1 SFSILTMTTKPAE
14 TPSQEAE
21 LLASETQSS
30 DVSLSELREQLRS
43 VQRQIDALEKQNT
56 QKQSFP
62 PPGFQYGHTVSPPTI
77 EQRDGKGVADAFP
90 ARFGEASRT
99 LGYSPLEHPRWTPPD
114 QPYRQ
119 SGPEPLTR
127 RIEMPLFSGDNAE
140 SWVQRMEQYFELGNF
155 SELEKLQA
163 VRVCF
168 LDEAWSWYQW
178 ERARNPF
185 RSWASLRSRLLDEF
199 SSSPDS
205 CAGERLLTLRQ
216 TGSVK
221 DYCREFIALATNA
234 PEIQETTLE
243 LAFMV
248 GLTPAIRAR
257 TKTFEPRTLKQ
268 MMGIAQ
274 RVDGWSAADESP
286 SQRHSSGGSNESKLG
301 QWRSSGPTNQ
311 SSGKT
316 SYGPNITKPT
326 NSSSFTTRTT
336 PFQKAGYRSP
346 NQSDRV
352 TPPYRKLTAEEVA
365 QRKAANQ
372 CYRCDEVG
380 HMRHMCPK
388 KEFGVLVV
396 QTDGSY
402 RELEED
408 KPGNPGDEGQ
418 EEPELAALSL
428 NSIVG
433 ISSPRTM
440 KLRGQLQSATVVV
453 MIDSGAS
460 HNFVSTKVVSTLGL
474 VIDEASRYGV
484 VTGTGMTVQGFG
496 SPLLLQLEIQEIMV
510 RAEFLPLELGTA
522 DVILGMQW
530 LESLGDMTVNW
541 KLQTMK
547 FMLNEELVKLQ
558 GDAGL
563 CCAPI
568 SLKALWKSLADQG
581 QGVLVEYCGLQAE
594 LHTQRRREQLPH
606 QLLTVLEQFARVF
619 EDPQGLPPS
628 RGKEHNIVLE
638 PNAKPV
644 SVRPF
649 RYPQAQREEVEK
661 QVASMLAAGLIQA
674 SGSPFSSPVLL
685 VKKKDGSWRFCVD
698 YRALNKVTI
707 PDSFPI
713 PMIDQLLDELH
724 GATIFSK
731 LDLKSG
737 YHQILVKAED
747 VAKTAFRT
755 HDGHYEFLVMPFG
768 LTNAPATFQSL
779 MNDVFRGYL
788 RKFVL
793 VFFDDILVYSKSLQ
807 EHQQHLG
814 LVLELLQQHQLFANK
829 KKCEFGRTELEY
841 LGHVVSGKGVAAD
854 PEKIQA
860 MVSWPEPQNVKALR
874 GFLGLTGYYRK
885 FVQRY
890 GEIARP
896 LTALLKKDQFQWTA
910 EATVAFQ
917 KLKKAMSTVP
927 VLALVD
933 FTEQFVVES
942 DASGTGLGAVLMQSQ
957 RPLAYFSQA
966 LTERQRLKSVYERE
980 LMAIVFAIQKWR
992 HYLLG
997 RKFVVRTDQKS
1008 LKFLLEQRE
1017 INMEYQ
1023 KWLTKLL
1030 GFDFEIQ
1037 YKPGLENKAADALSR
1052 KDMALQLCALSIPA
1066 AIQLEQ
1072 INTEVDND
1080 PDLRKLKEEVLQDAA
1095 SHSEF
1100 SVVQGRLL
1108 RKGKLVVPA
1117 QSRLVNVIL
1126 QEFHNGKLGGH
1137 GGVLKT
1143 QKRVEAIFYW
1153 KGMMSRIREFVA
1165 ACQVCQRHKYS
1176 TLAPAGLLQPLPI
1189 PDQVWEDISM
1199 DFVEGL
1205 PKSEGF
1211 EVVMV
1216 VVDRLTKYAHFI
1228 SMKHPVTAVEVALIF
1243 TKEVVKLHGF
1253 PKTIVS
1259 DRDPLFTGRFW
1270 TEMFRLA
1277 GTSLCFSTAY
1287 HPQSDGQTE
1296 VTNRGMETLLRCF
1309 SSDKPRCWVQ
1319 FLHWAELCY
1328 NTSYHT
1334 AIKMSPFQ
1342 AVYGREPPTLIK
1354 FETGSTSNA
1363 DLEGKLRERDAMIHI
1378 IKQHILKAQQTMKN
1392 HADGHRREVVFSV
1405 GDLVFLRLK
1414 PYRQKTLAKR
1424 VNEKLA
1430 ARFYGPYEVEERIG
1444 AVAYKLKLPVGSKI
1458 HNTFHVSLLKPA
1470 IGSSLEPATL
1480 PTQLTDERVLE
1491 VAPEAHM
1498 GFRIHP
1504 ITGQEEVLIKWKELP
1519 EHDSTWEWTR
1529 VMAEQFP
1536 EFDLEDKVLFKA
1548 PGNVR

>member
-1 SFSILTMTTKPAE
+1 MTTKPAE

-56 QKQSFP
+56 KKQSFP

-77 EQRDGKGVADAFP
+77 EQREGKGVADTFP
-90 ARFGEASRT
+90 ARFGEASRA

-155 SELEKLQA
+155 SELDKLQA

-168 LDEAWSWYQW
+168 LEDAWSWYQW
-178 ERARNPF
+178 ERDRNPF
-185 RSWASLRSRLLDEF
+185 RSCASLRSRLLDEF

-221 DYCREFIALATNA
+221 DYCREFIVLATNA

-248 GLTPAIRAR
+248 GLTPAIHAR

-274 RVDGWSAADESP
+274 R
-286 SQRHSSGGSNESKLG
+286 
-301 QWRSSGPTNQ
+301 
-311 SSGKT
+311 
-316 SYGPNITKPT
+316 
-326 NSSSFTTRTT
+326 
-336 PFQKAGYRSP
+336 
-346 NQSDRV
+346 
-352 TPPYRKLTAEEVA
+352 
-365 QRKAANQ
+365 
-372 CYRCDEVG
+372 
-380 HMRHMCPK
+380 
-388 KEFGVLVV
+388 
-396 QTDGSY
+396 TDGSY

-408 KPGNPGDEGQ
+408 EPGNPGDEGQ
-418 EEPELAALSL
+418 EEPEQAALSL

-440 KLRGQLQSATVVV
+440 KLRGQLQVSVLPATEVGDTGDRGQGRVLTTRV
-453 MIDSGAS
+453 GNSGC
-460 HNFVSTKVVSTLGL
+460 H
-474 VIDEASRYGV
+474 
-484 VTGTGMTVQGFG
+484 
-496 SPLLLQLEIQEIMV
+496 P
-510 RAEFLPLELGTA
+510 
-522 DVILGMQW
+522 
-530 LESLGDMTVNW
+530 
-541 KLQTMK
+541 
-547 FMLNEELVKLQ
+547 
-558 GDAGL
+558 GDAMARVPGRH
-563 CCAPI
+563 
-568 SLKALWKSLADQG
+568 DNQG
-581 QGVLVEYCGLQAE
+581 QGVLAEFCGLQAE
-594 LHTQRRREQLPH
+594 SLPKHRQEQLPQ
-606 QLLTVLEQFARVF
+606 QLLGVLEQFAEVF

-628 RGKEHNIVLE
+628 RGKEHSITLE

-649 RYPQAQREEVEK
+649 RYPQAQREEIEK
-661 QVASMLAAGLIQA
+661 QVASMLAAGIIQA
-674 SGSPFSSPVLL
+674 SGSPFSSHVLL

-713 PMIDQLLDELH
+713 PMIDQLLEELH

-737 YHQILVKAED
+737 YHQILVKSED
-747 VAKTAFRT
+747 VPKTAFHT
-755 HDGHYEFLVMPFG
+755 HDGHYEFLVMPFS

-793 VFFDDILVYSKSLQ
+793 VFFDDILVYSKSLR

-814 LVLELLQQHQLFANK
+814 LVLALLQQHQLFANQR
-829 KKCEFGRTELEY
+829 KCEFGRTKLEY
-841 LGHVVSGKGVAAD
+841 LGHVVSGQGVAAD

-885 FVQRY
+885 FVQKY

-896 LTALLKKDQFQWTA
+896 LTALLKKDQFQWNA

-917 KLKKAMSTVP
+917 KLKEAMSTVP

-942 DASGTGLGAVLMQSQ
+942 DASGTGLGAVLMQQQ

-966 LTERQRLKSVYERE
+966 LTERQRLK
-980 LMAIVFAIQKWR
+980 
-992 HYLLG
+992 
-997 RKFVVRTDQKS
+997 KFVVRTDQKS

-1030 GFDFEIQ
+1030 GFDFEIH

-1052 KDMALQLCALSIPA
+1052 RDMALQLCALSVPA
-1066 AIQLEQ
+1066 AIQLEH
-1072 INTEVDND
+1072 INTEVDKD
-1080 PDLRKLKEEVLQDAA
+1080 PVLHKLKEEVLLDAA

-1108 RKGKLVVPA
+1108 RKEKLVIPA
-1117 QSRLVNVIL
+1117 TSLLVDVIL
-1126 QEFHNGKLGGH
+1126 QEFHTGKLGGH

-1143 QKRVEAIFYW
+1143 QKRIEAVFYW

-1176 TLAPAGLLQPLPI
+1176 TLAPAGLLQPLSI
-1189 PDQVWEDISM
+1189 PEQVWEDISL

-1228 SMKHPVTAVEVALIF
+1228 SMKHPFTAADVALTFI
-1243 TKEVVKLHGF
+1243 TEVVRLHGF

-1270 TEMFRLA
+1270 TEMFCLA

-1334 AIKMSPFQ
+1334 AIRMSPFQ
-1342 AVYGREPPTLIK
+1342 AVYGREPPTLLK
-1354 FETGSTSNA
+1354 FENGSTSNA
-1363 DLEGKLRERDAMIHI
+1363 DLESKLRERDAMIQLL
-1378 IKQHILKAQQTMKN
+1378 KQHILKAQQAMKN
-1392 HADGHRREVVFSV
+1392 HADGHRREVVFAV
-1405 GDLVFLRLK
+1405 GDLVFLKLK
-1414 PYRQKTLAKR
+1414 PYRQQTLARR

-1430 ARFYGPYEVEERIG
+1430 ARFYGPYAVEERVG

-1470 IGSSLEPATL
+1470 IGSSLEPAAL
-1480 PTQLTDERVLE
+1480 PPQLTEERVLE
-1491 VAPEAHM
+1491 VVPEAHM

-1519 EHDSTWEWTR
+1519 EHDSTWEWTK
-1529 VMAEQFP
+1529 VIEEQFP
-1536 EFDLEDKVLFKA
+1536 QFDLEDKVLFKA
-1548 PGNVR
+1548 P